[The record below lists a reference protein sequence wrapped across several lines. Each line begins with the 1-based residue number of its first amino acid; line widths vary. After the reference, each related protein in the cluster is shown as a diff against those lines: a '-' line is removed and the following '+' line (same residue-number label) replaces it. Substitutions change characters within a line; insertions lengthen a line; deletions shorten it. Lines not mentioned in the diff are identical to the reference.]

1 MHRSA
6 ALASMLAA
14 AFLLSMLAPTAHA
27 GGRDA
32 VKGAAIGAGVGALV
46 GGGSGA
52 KRGAVAGA
60 IVGAVR

>member
-1 MHRSA
+1 MRRSA
-6 ALASMLAA
+6 ALASILAA

-27 GGRDA
+27 GGRDVA
-32 VKGAAIGAGVGALV
+32 KGAVIGAGVGALI

-52 KRGAVAGA
+52 KKGAVAGA

>member
-1 MHRSA
+1 MRRSA
-6 ALASMLAA
+6 ALVSMLVA
-14 AFLLSMLAPTAHA
+14 AFALSMLAPTAHA
-27 GGRDA
+27 GGRDVA
-32 VKGAAIGAGVGALV
+32 RGAAIGAGVGALV